1 MPSID
6 QRQSA
11 AAVITALRWV
21 AVTIGC
27 VFAADIAVAGE
38 GRGVL
43 AVGLGVLVAVWWTLR
58 PQLVHVA
65 QDVVAA
71 LVLVAADILSDR
83 LGTFVPAIVIAVLPI
98 LGRRWLADDTG
109 LEPEVADHVGHPVV
123 AALVSTAPAD
133 DLTLVEPIDTSD
145 EIVSEER
152 RRAGRLHERVGRSA
166 FGATP

>member
-1 MPSID
+1 MPAID

-27 VFAADIAVAGE
+27 VFAADIAIAGE
-38 GRGVL
+38 VRGVF

-71 LVLVAADILSDR
+71 LILVGADVLSDR
-83 LGTFVPAIVIAVLPI
+83 LGTFIPAVLIAVLPI
-98 LGRRWLADDTG
+98 LGRRWLPDDAE
-109 LEPEVADHVGHPVV
+109 LEPEIADHTR
-123 AALVSTAPAD
+123 ALDGLGPGD
-133 DLTLVEPIDTSD
+133 D
-145 EIVSEER
+145 R
-152 RRAGRLHERVGRSA
+152 R
-166 FGATP
+166 